1 MDLSP
6 FFQKYEALV
15 RQSDAAFEKVKQEF
29 GECVRCQEGCADCC
43 HALFDLTLVEALYI
57 KSKFDAL
64 FEGAA
69 REELIERANEADRK
83 LYKLKRKAFKDHEAG
98 RAESEIIE
106 ELAAQRVRCP
116 ALDSNNRCVMYEVRP
131 LTCRIY
137 GIPTVIGGRSHT
149 CGVSGFEEGQ
159 AYPTVKLDAIYKKLY
174 EISLELSQAIK
185 SKYPALSEMLVPL
198 SMAMLTEY
206 SEEYLGVSR
215 PETNAEGE

>member
-57 KSKFDAL
+57 KNKFDAM

-116 ALDSNNRCVMYEVRP
+116 ALDSNDRCVMYEVRP

-149 CGVSGFEEGQ
+149 CGVSGFEEGR
-159 AYPTVKLDAIYKKLY
+159 AYPTVKLDAIYQKLY

-185 SKYPALSEMLVPL
+185 SKYPVLSEMLVPL

-206 SEEYLGVSR
+206 SEEYLGVIR
-215 PETNAEGE
+215 PDATAEGE